1 MVEDVRRCVDAR
13 VNFFDEYFIVPQEM
27 QAEVAAF
34 VEKIT
39 ALGQSCTDAAEF
51 ETQFAS
57 CGLSD
62 EFNALLPKCTPKPH
76 KMTKEEKEQSRAIA
90 REMLAANKK
99 EILTDIARD
108 AADTVRIYAESEMIQ
123 KNRERM
129 IEEGTMGEY
138 TRTRNTIEDT
148 SRLVGFLKRKFKK

>member
-1 MVEDVRRCVDAR
+1 
-13 VNFFDEYFIVPQEM
+13 
-27 QAEVAAF
+27 
-34 VEKIT
+34 
-39 ALGQSCTDAAEF
+39 
-51 ETQFAS
+51 
-57 CGLSD
+57 
-62 EFNALLPKCTPKPH
+62 
-76 KMTKEEKEQSRAIA
+76 MTKEEKEQSRAIA

-108 AADTVRIYAESEMIQ
+108 AADTVRIHAESEMIQ